1 MARGARYRDPRTI
14 AKRANSAARHVA
26 SILALHSLAVPALLA
41 AACSSTPSAD
51 DRAAADDRIAADARA
66 VTNGRAVADDPAA
79 ADDRTAAVRLPDG
92 EGRDVLEQACTGCHD
107 LDGLS
112 AYRGY
117 YDESRWRTMISTM
130 VSYGAELDEAEIAT
144 AAEYLAEHFG
154 PGGR

>member
-1 MARGARYRDPRTI
+1 MARGARYRDPRTS
-14 AKRANSAARHVA
+14 AKRAGSAARRVA
-26 SILALHSLAVPALLA
+26 SILAWRSLAAPALLA
-41 AACSSTPSAD
+41 AACSSTPAAD
-51 DRAAADDRIAADARA
+51 DRAAADDRIAADDR
-66 VTNGRAVADDPAA
+66 AA
-79 ADDRTAAVRLPDG
+79 ADDRTAAVRLPAG

-130 VSYGAELDEAEIAT
+130 VSYGAELDEAEITT

-154 PGGR
+154 PGAR